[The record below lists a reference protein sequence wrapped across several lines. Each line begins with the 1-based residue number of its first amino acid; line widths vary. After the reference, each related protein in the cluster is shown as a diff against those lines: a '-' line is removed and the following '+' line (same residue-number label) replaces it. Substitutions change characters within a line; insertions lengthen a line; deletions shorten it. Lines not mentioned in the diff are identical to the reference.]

1 MLGAEHTSCQ
11 SPIWGFPSFPWFF
24 KIFHFYLFLLPEIW
38 LVRIRKTTKP
48 VSKKFSD
55 YCCYFSFID
64 YWCNYVNQSIQSTGP
79 SYSDTSTRTRT
90 GTDSKILTIEPDNLM
105 DNNKERLRARTT
117 PWFFG
122 HFWKSSEVVVNYFWT
137 LSKMA
142 EKSRGR
148 SCSEPSNYS
157 CLTKIF
163 CMNWCNNNQT
173 LF

>member
-38 LVRIRKTTKP
+38 LVRIRKKKP

-105 DNNKERLRARTT
+105 DNN
-117 PWFFG
+117 
-122 HFWKSSEVVVNYFWT
+122 
-137 LSKMA
+137 
-142 EKSRGR
+142 
-148 SCSEPSNYS
+148 YS

-163 CMNWCNNNQT
+163 FVWIDVIIIRRYSISLLLNFFIWWIIENGISDGWVCE
-173 LF
+173 